1 MSHSHMF
8 YSIKAELHG
17 LRSIPYMVFSGTGVT
32 DSAALFLSYILPAH
46 PTPEKLMKFLP
57 PPKPGAPSEILESY
71 YSLGCRGI
79 IYRPNDRL
87 SPLSKRVLEC
97 AEGLR
102 EGKPV
107 TVVLPDP
114 SPFKPGIKHYEA
126 PFSPRR
132 RRHSVSFVLGGNS
145 PASSVPDLERARSK
159 IQGSILKE
167 AGAHA
172 VALWSA
178 ALKVLVVARQIA
190 FDPAAGPYEGHKRS
204 FGRHAAASAS
214 PLFIQRNPHS
224 HSHSPPTSP
233 TRRHSAL
240 SPLPSSSLFDAVS
253 CSPSAESDDSFPHL
267 ESHSPYRSPRH
278 SPVGPATTLPASTTT
293 TTTTTTPLP
302 AASPTTNAAAS
313 QATTAASSPA
323 TATATAATEPT
334 TKGSN
339 GRTVAEPRL
348 PGDLPEALWKKIIGM
363 AVDPDGLLS
372 SKQISNLVDW
382 AKTPDTL
389 EKERELSGKLKS
401 LQIWRILE
409 GTECLAYDDEGF

>member
-1 MSHSHMF
+1 MSHTT
-8 YSIKAELHG
+8 KAELHG

-32 DSAALFLSYILPAH
+32 DCAALFLSYILPVH
-46 PTPEKLMKFLP
+46 PTPEKLMKFFP
-57 PPKPGAPSEILESY
+57 PPKPGAPSETLESY

-79 IYRPNDRL
+79 IYRPNDML

-167 AGAHA
+167 AGVHA
-172 VALWSA
+172 VALWSS

-190 FDPAAGPYEGHKRS
+190 FDPAAGPYEGRKRS
-204 FGRHAAASAS
+204 FGRHAASF
-214 PLFIQRNPHS
+214 FIHRNP
-224 HSHSPPTSP
+224 HSPPTSP

-240 SPLPSSSLFDAVS
+240 NPPPSLFDAV
-253 CSPSAESDDSFPHL
+253 CPSPLSTESDDLFPHL
-267 ESHSPYRSPRH
+267 ESHTSHKSPHH
-278 SPVGPATTLPASTTT
+278 SPAGPTTSPPSTTSPPPSPPATTTAAATTT
-293 TTTTTTPLP
+293 
-302 AASPTTNAAAS
+302 SPSTNGS
-313 QATTAASSPA
+313 NRRTAAES
-323 TATATAATEPT
+323 
-334 TKGSN
+334 
-339 GRTVAEPRL
+339 RL
-348 PGDLPEALWKKIIGM
+348 PGDLPETLWKKIIGM
-363 AVDPDGLLS
+363 AMDPDGLLS

-409 GTECLAYDDEGF
+409 GTECLAYDDDGL